1 MATTDIDAAGDVV
14 VQIGEERIRISS
26 KVMSLASPVFKGMF
40 RSGFKEGLTPQSTA
54 SNPSI
59 ISLPDDDPT
68 AFIYLSR
75 AIHFQGCELP
85 KHVNIAFFE
94 KLASMYDKYQ
104 CTAPIASYVQAPLE
118 KLAASAST
126 RDLGKI
132 LFVAYILD
140 APHLFSSAS
149 WKMVIAQEQPWQA
162 IPDAMNHPSISV
174 FLLSK

>member
-26 KVMSLASPVFKGMF
+26 KVMSLASPVFKAMF
-40 RSGFKEGLTPQSTA
+40 TSGFKEGLTPQATA

-68 AFIYLSR
+68 AFICLSR
-75 AIHFQGCELP
+75 AIHFQGFELP
-85 KHVNIAFFE
+85 EHVDIAFFE
-94 KLASMYDKYQ
+94 KLASLYDKYQ
-104 CTAPIASYVQAPLE
+104 CAAPIASYVQAPLE

-126 RDLGKI
+126 RGISKI
-132 LFVAYILD
+132 LFVAYLLD

-149 WKMVIAQEQPWQA
+149 WKMVINQETPWLA

-174 FLLSK
+174 SLLSE